1 MNIRFWVCD
10 GTLSSGVAGPVD
22 VFAVANILAG
32 KRADPGGQPLLRW
45 FVESLDGCPVQSAS
59 GQMIAVDGR
68 INPEASADAIVV
80 TAPYAPDIDRFLER
94 REEVTALTRALR
106 RQHERGAVLAS
117 YCTGNYLLA
126 EAGLLDERPATTHW
140 AKARDFARRY
150 PRVALRAQEILTE
163 QDGILSG
170 GSVTSYL
177 TLAVRLVGR
186 LAGADLAAA
195 TARMLLIDTSR
206 VSQASFA
213 TLVEEHGHGDRLV
226 ARAQRRMAETIQQ
239 ASSLSELAAH
249 LAVSERTLNRR
260 FKQAIGIGPLEYLQ
274 ALRVETAKQLLE
286 AGTSSI
292 DDICQRIGYAD
303 SSTFRALFKRLV
315 GHSPRE
321 YQQWF
326 QQLRSQCA
334 APHGYAGGPTTA

>member
-1 MNIRFWVCD
+1 MIIRIWVCD

-22 VFAVANILAG
+22 VFAVANMLAA
-32 KRADPGGQPLLRW
+32 KRADPSGQPPLRW
-45 FVESLDGCPVQSAS
+45 FVESMDGRPVQSAS

-68 INPEASADAIVV
+68 MNPEASADAILV

-94 REEVTALTRALR
+94 REEVAALTRALR

-140 AKARDFARRY
+140 AKARDFTRRY

-177 TLAVRLVGR
+177 TLAIRLVSR
-186 LAGADLAAA
+186 LSGAELAAA
-195 TARMLLIDTSR
+195 TARMLLIDTNR
-206 VSQASFA
+206 VLQAPFA
-213 TLVEEHGHGDRLV
+213 TLIEEHGHGDRLV
-226 ARAQRRMAETIQQ
+226 ARAQRRMAATIQQ
-239 ASSLSELAAH
+239 ASSLSELATH

-274 ALRVETAKQLLE
+274 ALRVEIAKQLLE
-286 AGTSSI
+286 AGTLSI
-292 DDICQRIGYAD
+292 DEICLRVGYAD

-321 YQQWF
+321 YQRWS
-326 QQLRSQCA
+326 QQLRPQCNT
-334 APHGYAGGPTTA
+334 APEKAVC